1 MKLEPVYLVAPQAP
15 KPASATRRAFLAAVG
30 SGFVAGVAMG
40 FGLGALCTPAEP
52 TSPAPPESEA
62 VAWALRVQEGPLATL
77 LGHRQSFL
85 IVFGEERD
93 PRLVPG
99 VERLVVAVL
108 EDEPAVA
115 EYRRSLAT
123 ALASEIAASPIADS
137 LHTYL
142 PRLRR
147 IR

>member
-1 MKLEPVYLVAPQAP
+1 VYLVAPEP
-15 KPASATRRAFLAAVG
+15 PEPPRVSRRSFLRAAGAGLV
-30 SGFVAGVAMG
+30 VGVAAG
-40 FGLGALCTPAEP
+40 YGLGALSADGAPEP
-52 TSPAPPESEA
+52 TAPHSEA
-62 VAWALRVQEGPLATL
+62 VAWGLRVQAGPLATFL
-77 LGHRQSFL
+77 DHRQSFL

-99 VERLVVAVL
+99 VERLVMAVL
-108 EDEPAVA
+108 EDDPAVSGH
-115 EYRRSLAT
+115 RQSLAT
-123 ALASEIAASPIADS
+123 ALASEIAASPVATS